1 MHRDRLSDNEAIRDQ
16 LPDRL
21 TRVGVGNLA
30 YFVRVEPDLAFSAA
44 DHRGR
49 EPFLSA
55 EVDPV
60 CCRARVRSLVS
71 CCHDS
76 RTEGRVSVMRRWFRG
91 GGYWVR
97 MRWVVLDGEAAR
109 LDRLD
114 WIGWRVRERG
124 TYMMGIRCQGGCRA
138 SSSSSCSS
146 SSWAWNPLCGIPCL
160 RTH

>member
-1 MHRDRLSDNEAIRDQ
+1 MHRDRLSDNEAIGNQ

-30 YFVRVEPDLAFSAA
+30 YFIGVEPDLAFSAA

-60 CCRARVRSLVS
+60 CRQACVGWLVS

-76 RTEGRVSVMRRWFRG
+76 RTEGDVSVRRRRFRG
-91 GGYWVR
+91 GGNWER
-97 MRWVVLDGEAAR
+97 MRWVVLGGEAAR
-109 LDRLD
+109 LDGLD
-114 WIGWRVRERG
+114 GERERG
-124 TYMMGIRCQGGCRA
+124 E
-138 SSSSSCSS
+138 
-146 SSWAWNPLCGIPCL
+146 
-160 RTH
+160 RT